1 MSEQEPQGGRDEES
15 SRLPA
20 SPRARRREGARA
32 RRAEARARRRADP
45 AHLTETEVRST
56 WTWLRAVPGR
66 VAALLADIWRT
77 ERHRLWIM
85 ALGVVAVVVLLSVLG
100 TGRLEIWEILST
112 VALGALVLAVSR
124 DHRTAGGVV
133 VSLLVLSLVG
143 TLAGPRWSPAPVHT
157 DLAPTTTDTAI
168 GGDVDTPAVGTYDVE
183 TTTVE
188 ITQADGETRPAVLRR
203 PKGVAGATRAV
214 VFMHGAGTHTAW
226 GFAEQ
231 AESIASTGVTTLV
244 PSKPMEGYSTTSRD
258 YVSMAADYAR
268 SVDWLREQDYIDPD
282 QVGIYAESEGDFP
295 GVVLA
300 AQDQRIAFLVLASAP
315 VVLLRQQASYAA
327 VNYLENVGVP
337 SALLSVIPR
346 VLGSKEIPGG
356 GFDYVDFDARS
367 YEERIRVPI
376 LMLYGTGD
384 SSMPLVQGP
393 ETVRDAIAANGNT
406 ALTVRYYNHANH
418 GLKLGNSTD
427 GDLAPGVARDL
438 SRWIDGLPVT
448 ATAKPQVAGATP
460 VQDFSATT
468 PGATRW
474 YASGDLMVLAIL
486 SGFLLLIAAGLF
498 WLLGQAP
505 RLVGRRGLHLPDP
518 VGRWTG
524 ALALSVT
531 ASWVLYLAYIVA
543 VARLAISYESNPWLS
558 YGGWAVAQ
566 LSALGTLILLVKL
579 VSRAWNVRGHERHG
593 RDEGGRW
600 LTVPSGAVLALALA
614 GTVVLLVDLS
624 YWGLFPVLF

>member
-1 MSEQEPQGGRDEES
+1 MTEEEPQAGRDDAPRRARS
-15 SRLPA
+15 A
-20 SPRARRREGARA
+20 RARRREEARA
-32 RRAEARARRRADP
+32 RRTEARARRRAEP

-56 WTWLRAVPGR
+56 WSWLRVVPGR
-66 VAALLADIWRT
+66 VVALLVDLWRT

-85 ALGVVAVVVLLSVLG
+85 ALGVVAVVVLLAVVG
-100 TGRLEIWEILST
+100 TGGQEIWEILST

-143 TLAGPRWSPAPVHT
+143 TLAGPRWSPTPVHT
-157 DLAPTTTDTAI
+157 DLAPTTSDTAI
-168 GGDVDTPAVGTYDVE
+168 GGDVDTPALGTYEVE

-188 ITQADGETRPAVLRR
+188 VTQADGETLPAVLRR
-203 PKGVAGATRAV
+203 PKGLTGATRAV

-231 AESIASTGVTTLV
+231 AESLASTGVTTLV
-244 PSKPMEGYSTTSRD
+244 PSKPMEDYSTTSRD

-268 SVDWLREQDYIDPD
+268 SVAWLRAQDFIDPD

-315 VVLLRQQASYAA
+315 VVLLRQQASFAA

-337 SALLSVIPR
+337 SALLTVIPR

-367 YEERIRVPI
+367 YEERVTAPV

-406 ALTVRYYNHANH
+406 SLTVRYYDHANH

-438 SRWIDGLPVT
+438 ARWVDGLPVT
-448 ATAKPQVAGATP
+448 GTASPQVAGATP

-474 YASGDLMVLAIL
+474 YASGDLMVGAIL
-486 SGFLLLIAAGLF
+486 SGFLLLIAAGLV

-558 YGGWAVAQ
+558 YGGWVVAQ
-566 LSALGTLILLVKL
+566 LAALGTLVLLVKL
-579 VSRAWNVRGHERHG
+579 VSRAWHVRGHERHG

-614 GTVVLLVDLS
+614 GAVVLLIDLS

>member
-1 MSEQEPQGGRDEES
+1 MSERGPQEEPDDG
-15 SRLPA
+15 SRRPS
-20 SPRARRREGARA
+20 SPRASRLESARA
-32 RRAEARARRRADP
+32 RHAEARARRRAEP

-56 WTWLRAVPGR
+56 WSWLRAVPSR
-66 VAALLADIWRT
+66 VAALLTDVWRT

-85 ALGVVAVVVLLSVLG
+85 ALGVAAVVVLLAVLG
-100 TGRLEIWEILST
+100 TGRQEIWEILST

-124 DHRTAGGVV
+124 DHRTAGAVV

-143 TLAGPRWSPAPVHT
+143 TLAGPRWSPTPVHT
-157 DLAPTTTDTAI
+157 DLAPSTSDTRV
-168 GGDVDTPAVGTYDVE
+168 GGDVTTPAVGAYDVE
-183 TTTVE
+183 TTTVQV
-188 ITQADGETRPAVLRR
+188 TQADGETLPALLRR
-203 PKGVAGATRAV
+203 PKGVTTPTRAV

-231 AESIASTGVTTLV
+231 ADSIASTGVTTLV
-244 PSKPMEGYSTTSRD
+244 PSKPMENYSTTSRD
-258 YVSMAADYAR
+258 YVSMAADYEK
-268 SVDWLREQDYIDPD
+268 SVDWLRSQDFVDPD
-282 QVGIYAESEGDFP
+282 QVGIYAESEGGFP

-315 VVLLRQQASYAA
+315 VVLLRQQASFAA
-327 VNYLENVGVP
+327 VNYLDNVGVP
-337 SALLSVIPR
+337 PAILSVIPR
-346 VLGSKEIPGG
+346 VLGSQEIPGG

-367 YEERIRVPI
+367 YERRIRVPI

-384 SSMPLVQGP
+384 SSMPIVQGP
-393 ETVRDAIAANGNT
+393 ETVRDAIAANGNK
-406 ALTVRYYNHANH
+406 ALTVRYYEHANH

-427 GDLAPGVARDL
+427 GRLAPGVARDL

-448 ATAKPQVAGATP
+448 ASASPQVAGATP

-486 SGFLLLIAAGLF
+486 SGFLLLIAAGLV

-518 VGRWTG
+518 VGRWTA

-531 ASWVLYLAYIVA
+531 ASWVLYLAYLVA
-543 VARLAISYESNPWLS
+543 VARLAVSYRSNPWLS

-566 LSALGTLILLVKL
+566 LTALGTLVLLVKL
-579 VSRAWNVRGHERHG
+579 VARAWHVRGHERHG

-600 LTVPSGAVLALALA
+600 LTVPSGAVLALALT

-624 YWGLFPVLF
+624 YWGLFPVLL